1 MKCGGVSIKEFAR
14 ENRIVLIRYRD
25 SKIPGLKKYSDL
37 LGMDYDDVIM
47 ELERREQEGRYWGI
61 LLGRPSGYLLM
72 LDFDNEELGELTD
85 SSPSA
90 AKELKERLAREAIA
104 EIGYEPCMLVLSK
117 RGFHLIYRVTE
128 DMYERLVETVG
139 GNKTKILEWEKDGY
153 VFDVD
158 VLLKGA
164 TPVSTDR
171 HELACV
177 GSCSPGNV
185 VGELLLKLVGTG
197 GKSEE
202 GEGERIPITVVE
214 PGRDCKE
221 LSERDAEEMKLVLS
235 RYWRKGYRNSL
246 ELGLVGFCIKN
257 NVCESSCCSL
267 VERIATVAR
276 DEELRKR
283 VADCKYQYER
293 VRKGELPVEE
303 LRGISEVEEI
313 VRKLAYEETGS
324 LDDAEIQARMVRW
337 ILYRSAG
344 RKTCPYVESMIETGL
359 KLVNYPGKGIL
370 LVREG
375 KSGRRIRYLS
385 YLYVVDLSESVIE
398 PGTYGMVLSGR
409 SIGEYKISGSLL
421 ELEEELKKLPGIA
434 EHRNLRDWLSVLITG
449 FKMSGCIRESRFA
462 QASGVY
468 MVDGNPLPILHGSLS
483 VSRIERNREMAAAAL
498 ELLERMRNFYDPMKF
513 DSVMQWMAYAPFG
526 YMIKREYGARQ
537 LYLLLFG
544 EKKTG
549 KTTLA
554 RIVRE
559 TFAVRELRHGEDIV
573 SEEGFSPYRLGY
585 LLSLTTFPVLVDEVQ
600 GISQNKV
607 LTGMLKRAASGIIAR
622 WRGDLD
628 VRFYARSSLILT
640 SNYEEIIEDPA
651 LRDRILS
658 IRFTSRDSVARFT
671 KEERRKFEELRAKYL
686 KVGRYLG
693 YEIVMAV
700 VEEWDVLSK
709 LVYELQEKDDYLEFG
724 RRVWELVG
732 KRLGR
737 EVPWAG
743 SIIRSLDL
751 EPDDA
756 ERSPCS
762 ELLDR
767 LREYIMRNFGGR
779 YMSGMKFSGILAYLD
794 SQGLLPSWMKTG
806 KDYLALHP
814 SCLKELGIE
823 TFGGLKNL
831 CESCGWRYDTVRFRP
846 PLGKK
851 KGCLVPISVLS

>member
-1 MKCGGVSIKEFAR
+1 MKCEGADIKEFAR
-14 ENRIVLIRYRD
+14 ENRVVLIRYAD
-25 SKIPGLKKYSDL
+25 SKVPGLKRYSDL
-37 LGMDYDDVIM
+37 LDKDYDTVVK
-47 ELERREQEGRYWGI
+47 ELSRREQRGKYWGV
-61 LLGRPSGYLLM
+61 LLGRPSGYLVM
-72 LDFDNEELGELTD
+72 LDFDSDELGELTD

-90 AKELKERLAREAIA
+90 AKELKERLAGEAIS
-104 EIGYEPCMLVLSK
+104 EIGYEPCMLVLSR
-117 RGFHLIYRVTE
+117 RGFHLLYRVTE
-128 DMYERLVETVG
+128 DMYNKLVRAIG

-164 TPVSTDR
+164 TPVQTDK
-171 HELACV
+171 HVLACV

-185 VGELLLKLVGTG
+185 VGELLLKLVGDT
-197 GKSEE
+197 SVRNREE
-202 GEGERIPITVVE
+202 SIPINVVE
-214 PGRDCKE
+214 PGKECRE
-221 LSERDAEEMKLVLS
+221 LSERDVEELKLALS
-235 RYWRKGYRNSL
+235 KYWRKGYRNSL
-246 ELGLVGFCIKN
+246 ELGLVGFCLKN

-267 VERIATVAR
+267 VEKIATDAR

-283 VADCKYQYER
+283 VADCRYQYER
-293 VRKGELPVEE
+293 VRKGELPVGE
-303 LRGISEVEEI
+303 LKGISEIEEI

-324 LDDAEIQARMVRW
+324 LDYSEIQARMVRW
-337 ILYRSAG
+337 ILYRSVG

-375 KSGRRIRYLS
+375 KNGRRIRYLS

-398 PGTYGMVLSGR
+398 PGTYGMLLSGR
-409 SIGEYKISGSLL
+409 GLGDYKVSGNLL
-421 ELEEELKKLPGIA
+421 ELEEELKRLPGIA
-434 EHRNLRDWLSVLITG
+434 EHRNMRDWLSVLVTG

-468 MVDGNPLPILHGSLS
+468 MVDGRPVPILHGSLS
-483 VSRIERNREMAAAAL
+483 VSRIESSRELATAAL
-498 ELLERMRNFYDPMKF
+498 ELLEILRRFYDPVKF
-513 DSVMQWMAYAPFG
+513 DAVMQWMGYSPFG

-559 TFAVRELRHGEDIV
+559 TFAVRELRHGEDVV

-600 GISQNKV
+600 GISQNRV

-628 VRFYARSSLILT
+628 VRFYARSSLIMT

-658 IRFTSRDSVARFT
+658 IRFTSRDSVTRFT
-671 KEERRKFEELRAKYL
+671 KEERRKFEELRTRYL

-709 LVYELQEKDDYLEFG
+709 LVYELQEKDDYLGFG

-732 KRLGR
+732 RRLGR
-737 EVPWAG
+737 EVPWAR

-751 EPDDA
+751 EPDDV
-756 ERSPCS
+756 ERSSCS

-767 LREYIMRNFGGR
+767 LREYVLRNFGGR
-779 YMSGMKFSGILAYLD
+779 YMSGMKLTGILNYLD
-794 SQGLLPSWMKTG
+794 SQGLLPTWMKIG

-823 TFGGLKNL
+823 AFGGLKNV
-831 CESCGWRYDTVRFRP
+831 CEACGWKYDTVRFRP

-851 KGCLVPISVLS
+851 KGCLVPLSILS